1 MGRNQSDIPE
11 RHRTTASYVFI
22 RWALRL
28 QGTDLIG
35 RKSCIESC
43 CNTCD
48 FKRQRVA
55 EHRQRLRRQG
65 LRPIQVWV
73 PDVRAPGFAAEAHR
87 QSTLAAA
94 SAFEADDQDFVDA
107 ISSFDDDEGGE

>member
-43 CNTCD
+43 CNTCE
-48 FKRQRVA
+48 FKPRCCNIKRRVSECDYGECVEKVERGNDISVSRHA
-55 EHRQRLRRQG
+55 THLGQNERG
-65 LRPIQVWV
+65 
-73 PDVRAPGFAAEAHR
+73 AA
-87 QSTLAAA
+87 
-94 SAFEADDQDFVDA
+94 VV
-107 ISSFDDDEGGE
+107 GYM